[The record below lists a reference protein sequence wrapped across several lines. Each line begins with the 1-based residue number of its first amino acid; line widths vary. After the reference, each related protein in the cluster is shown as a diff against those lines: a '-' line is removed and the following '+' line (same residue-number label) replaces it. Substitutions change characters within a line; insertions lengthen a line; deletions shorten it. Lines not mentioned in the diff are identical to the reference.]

1 MSSTIK
7 LSDYVMRFLAE
18 QGVTHVYMLSGGG
31 AMHLDDSLGGCTA
44 LRYVCNLHEQA
55 CAIAAEA
62 HARVTNHLSA
72 VLVTTGPGGTNT
84 VTGVAAAWLD
94 STPVL
99 FISGQVKRADL
110 KTQFRRPHSRC
121 SGNRH
126 RLDCRL
132 HHQIRC
138 HHRGSAEYSLSSRE
152 SCPLALSGRRGPV
165 WIDIPLDVQAAQ
177 IDPGSLPAFI
187 AEEPP
192 AQPNAASLPAQVAQ
206 AVELLRAAQR
216 PVLLAGNGIRMAGAA
231 EEFIPLIERLG
242 IPVLTTWLGL
252 DLITEDHP
260 LCFGRPGSLAP
271 RGANFTLQN
280 CDLLLIV
287 GSRLDMAMTAYA
299 HDRLARGAKKIMVDI
314 DEAEIR
320 KMQTPIHLP
329 IVADAKAFLTEFS
342 QQSAGID
349 PRAWQDWVDRCRA
362 WKAKYPLVRPEHRS
376 LPDALSMYHFSEVL
390 AEEMGEG
397 DVIVPGSSGFAVEIF
412 LLCLKIKRGQ
422 RCFHNRGT
430 GSMGFGLPA
439 SIGAAVASEHRTIC
453 VDGDGGFQMNIH
465 ELATVERLHL
475 PIKFFVANNNG
486 YASIRASQSGYFHR
500 LVGADPTSGVTL
512 PDLEKVA
519 HSYGL
524 PFRRIADRAN
534 LADSIRDVLSSD
546 GPVVC
551 EVMIAS
557 AEERVPRASS
567 FIRQDGSMGS
577 KPLEDLFP
585 FLPRDVFRAEM
596 IIPLQED
603 E

>member
-62 HARVTNHLSA
+62 HARLTNHLSA

-110 KTQFRRPHSRC
+110 KKN
-121 SGNRH
+121 SGVRI
-126 RLDCRL
+126 LGVQEIDIVTIVGSIIKYAVTIEDP
-132 HHQIRC
+132 QSIRY
-138 HHRGSAEYSLSSRE
+138 HLEKAVH
-152 SCPLALSGRRGPV
+152 LALSGRRGPV